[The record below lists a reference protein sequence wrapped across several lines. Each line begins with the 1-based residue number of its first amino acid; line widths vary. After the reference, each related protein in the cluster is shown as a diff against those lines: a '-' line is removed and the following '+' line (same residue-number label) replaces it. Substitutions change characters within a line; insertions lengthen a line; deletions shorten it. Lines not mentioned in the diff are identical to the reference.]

1 MRFYQN
7 PFGYSICANR
17 VTIKPLF
24 FRRPFIMTCLAWNTT
39 PSLAT
44 LCRAIEQHT
53 APLYLIVCLPE
64 NHIPDF
70 PLSNHPSE
78 LEGRLNKRLVQ
89 AMKCLQFNSV
99 NVLENLLPDVHLW
112 LVPPHC
118 ADHLHEHFHHIEW
131 QTEAIPPI
139 LLCSSKTLVQT
150 A

>member
-1 MRFYQN
+1 M
-7 PFGYSICANR
+7 
-17 VTIKPLF
+17 
-24 FRRPFIMTCLAWNTT
+24 

-78 LEGRLNKRLVQ
+78 LEGRLNNRFRSSHEMSSVQ
-89 AMKCLQFNSV
+89 QRQCFGK
-99 NVLENLLPDVHLW
+99 
-112 LVPPHC
+112 
-118 ADHLHEHFHHIEW
+118 
-131 QTEAIPPI
+131 PI
-139 LLCSSKTLVQT
+139 